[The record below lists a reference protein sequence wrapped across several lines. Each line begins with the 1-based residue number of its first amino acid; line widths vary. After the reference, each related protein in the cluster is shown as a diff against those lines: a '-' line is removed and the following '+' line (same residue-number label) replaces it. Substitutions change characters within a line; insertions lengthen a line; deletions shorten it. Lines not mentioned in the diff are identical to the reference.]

1 MESSM
6 TDEFEFG
13 PEESEEGEIS
23 IPSFQGG
30 GRVRE
35 TGIALVHEGEFIM
48 PAPGSEAEIEPI
60 RMEGEQVVNYFFPV
74 EIVIV
79 GSLPEEERELI
90 TTRVWEQLG
99 DVLRRMA

>member
-1 MESSM
+1 M
-6 TDEFEFG
+6 TDKFDFG
-13 PEESEEGEIS
+13 LDESEGGDMN
-23 IPSFQGG
+23 IPSFQSGG
-30 GRVRE
+30 QVRR

-48 PAPGSEAEIEPI
+48 PAPGSKAEIEPVA
-60 RMEGEQVVNYFFPV
+60 MESERVVNYYFPV

-90 TTRVWEQLG
+90 TTRIWDQLG

>member
-1 MESSM
+1 MA
-6 TDEFEFG
+6 DELDFG
-13 PEESEEGEIS
+13 PEESEEGETS

-48 PAPGSEAEIEPI
+48 PAPGSEAEVEPVG
-60 RMEGEQVVNYFFPV
+60 MQDESVVNYYFPV
-74 EIVIV
+74 EIIVV